1 MEDDIEV
8 NNQENKPKLSDLSFE
23 LKTTAF
29 ELLKNVNWQQ
39 SVLSY
44 DAYCASSLQD
54 LFGIYFNLDDQQCL
68 RIDHHPD
75 KQCYSLEQLLIL
87 FLHLHRDA
95 MLTMRDHEG
104 RIMTQE
110 QKQEQKQQEITDLQ
124 TQLRDKDTTI
134 SILMENV
141 ANLTERLNNLELRLM
156 VADRSLLEAN
166 SL

>member
-1 MEDDIEV
+1 MEDVVEV

-39 SVLSY
+39 AVLSY
-44 DAYCASSLQD
+44 DAYSASTLQD

-68 RIDHHPD
+68 QVDHRHD
-75 KQCYSLEQLLIL
+75 RQCYNLEQLLIL

-95 MLTMRDHEG
+95 MLTLRDHDN
-104 RIMTQE
+104 RII
-110 QKQEQKQQEITDLQ
+110 QQDHTHLDVADLQ

-134 SILMENV
+134 SILMGNV
-141 ANLTERLNNLELRLM
+141 ADLTERLNNLELRLM
-156 VADRSLLEAN
+156 VANRSLLEAN